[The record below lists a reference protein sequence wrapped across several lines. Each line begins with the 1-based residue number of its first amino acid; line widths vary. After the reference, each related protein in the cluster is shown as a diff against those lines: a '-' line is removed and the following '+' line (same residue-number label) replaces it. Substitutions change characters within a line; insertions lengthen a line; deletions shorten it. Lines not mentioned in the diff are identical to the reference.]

1 MENDSYKREEP
12 RVHLILFH
20 RVWTPKRQKPVLTGD
35 VSAETIQ
42 RYIEAKKVSNAQS
55 L

>member
-1 MENDSYKREEP
+1 MENDSYKRDEQK
-12 RVHLILFH
+12 VYLILFH
-20 RVWTPKRQKPVLTGD
+20 RVWTPKRQKPVLTGN

-42 RYIEAKKVSNAQS
+42 RYIEAQKG